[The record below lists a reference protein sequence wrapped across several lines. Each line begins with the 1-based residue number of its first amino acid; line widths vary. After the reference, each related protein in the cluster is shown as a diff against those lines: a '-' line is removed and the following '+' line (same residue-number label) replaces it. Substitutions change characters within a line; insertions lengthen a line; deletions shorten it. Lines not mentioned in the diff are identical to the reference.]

1 MKNLL
6 TIAILMVTIIG
17 CNNIN
22 NENSM
27 ASGNEKLVK
36 KYFEHFNNH
45 EWEKMANLYVET
57 ADFKDTSLG

>member
-1 MKNLL
+1 
-6 TIAILMVTIIG
+6 
-17 CNNIN
+17 
-22 NENSM
+22 M